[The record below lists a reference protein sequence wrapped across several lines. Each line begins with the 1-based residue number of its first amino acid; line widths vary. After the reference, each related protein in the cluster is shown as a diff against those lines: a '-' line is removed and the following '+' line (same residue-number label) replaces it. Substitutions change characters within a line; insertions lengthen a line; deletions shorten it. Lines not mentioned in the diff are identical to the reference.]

1 MSWRDALVLGRVS
14 NLPTVWSNV
23 LAGVALA
30 GGHAAPAPLL
40 LALLALSLA
49 YVAGMYLNDAFDAD
63 IDARER
69 PERPI
74 PAGRARRGT
83 VLAAGWA
90 MLAGML
96 LLLAAAGAISGTA
109 RGVWPALS
117 GLALAGTIVAY
128 DRHHKGNPFSP
139 LLMGLCRVLVYVS
152 AALTV
157 AVALPDRLLLG
168 ALALLAWLVGLT
180 LTAKQERRGRVTNR
194 WPLVLLA
201 LPLVYGLALAA
212 GEPATLGFAVLL
224 AAAAAVALRL
234 IRVGRIP
241 AAVSTMIAAIA
252 LVDAVL
258 IAGAGSPGLALLAAL
273 AFPLTLAL
281 QRVIPG
287 T

>member
-30 GGHAAPAPLL
+30 GGSAAPAPLL

-49 YVAGMYLNDAFDAD
+49 YIAGMYLNDAFDAG

-74 PAGRARRGT
+74 PAGRVRRGT

-90 MLAGML
+90 MLAGMP
-96 LLLAAAGAISGTA
+96 LLLAAAGAVSGAA
-109 RGVWPALS
+109 RGFWPALS
-117 GLALAGTIVAY
+117 GLALAGAIVAY
-128 DRHHKGNPFSP
+128 DRYHKGNPFSP

-168 ALALLAWLVGLT
+168 ALALLAWLFGLT
-180 LTAKQERRGRVTNR
+180 FTAKQERLGRMANR
-194 WPLVLLA
+194 WPLALLA
-201 LPLVYGLALAA
+201 VPPVYGLALAA
-212 GEPATLGFAVLL
+212 GEPITLGFAVLL
-224 AAAAAVALRL
+224 AAAAAAALRL

-241 AAVSTMIAAIA
+241 AAVGTMIAAIA